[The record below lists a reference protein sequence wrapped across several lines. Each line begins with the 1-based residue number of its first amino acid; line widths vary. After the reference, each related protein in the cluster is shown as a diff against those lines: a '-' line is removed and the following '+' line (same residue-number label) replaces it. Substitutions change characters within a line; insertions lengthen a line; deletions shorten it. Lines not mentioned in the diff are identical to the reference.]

1 MRQKI
6 TVSIWNETLN
16 AKPDHA
22 NEQFYATMAPFVDAA
37 GITDMAN
44 YHAVPAG
51 WLIATTDIVNSTAA
65 VAAGRYK
72 VVNTAGASVISAV
85 ANALQHREFP
95 FVFGGD
101 GAALAVPGT
110 ARAPVEAALAA
121 VCTWTREALQIELR
135 AALMLVEDIRNSG
148 LDVQIARFQAA
159 PEVSYAMFAGGGLAH
174 AESIMKQGHGLID
187 PAPAG
192 TRPDLTGLSCRWQ
205 PVHARNGTILSVL
218 VAPRSGASQSAFM
231 KLAADVLDLAGEG
244 DRLCHPLPPEG
255 PRLSWPPRGLA
266 LELAASASGIGRGS
280 RLLSILGEQAIGWL
294 SDRTGW
300 SFGRFNG
307 RDYRRD
313 TAQNSDFRKFDDG
326 LKLTLDLK
334 PGLAD
339 RIEHR
344 LQQAEEDGICV
355 YGLHRQGE
363 ALVTCIVPSPLTR
376 DHIHFIDGADGG
388 YVSAS
393 QHLKAKL

>member
-1 MRQKI
+1 M
-6 TVSIWNETLN
+6 N
-16 AKPDHA
+16 AQPGH
-22 NEQFYATMAPFVDAA
+22 ESERFYAEMPSFSEAA

-44 YHAVPAG
+44 YHIVPDG

-110 ARAPVEAALAA
+110 ARAPVETALAA
-121 VCTWTREALQIELR
+121 VRTWTQESLQIELR
-135 AALMLVEDIRNSG
+135 AALMPVEDIRKAG
-148 LDVQIARFQAA
+148 HDVQIARFQAA
-159 PEVSYAMFAGGGLAH
+159 PEVSYAMFAGGGLAY
-174 AESIMKQGHGLID
+174 AEGVMKQGEGLID

-205 PVHARNGTILSVL
+205 PVHARNGIILSVL
-218 VAPRSGASQSAFM
+218 AAPRAGADQSAFM
-231 KLAADVLDLAGEG
+231 ELAAGVLDLAGEG
-244 DRLCHPLPPEG
+244 ERLGHPLPPEG
-255 PRLSWPPRGLA
+255 LPISWPPRGLA
-266 LELAASASGIGRGS
+266 LELAASADGIR
-280 RLLSILGEQAIGWL
+280 RIPRMLFILGEQAIGWL

-300 SFGRFNG
+300 SFGRFNAH
-307 RDYRRD
+307 DYRRE
-313 TAQNSDFRKFDDG
+313 TAQNSDFRKYDDG
-326 LKLTLDLK
+326 LKLTLDLNSE
-334 PGLAD
+334 LAD

-344 LQQAEEDGICV
+344 LQQAEDDGVCV
-355 YGLHRQGE
+355 YGLHRQSE
-363 ALVTCIVPSPLTR
+363 ALVTCIVPSTVTQ

-388 YVSAS
+388 YVAAS
-393 QHLKAKL
+393 RHLKAKL